1 MAVKKVVY
9 ILCFCKMLSFSRDS
23 TVAFF
28 SIDNRQSTFD
38 NRTLL
43 SETFPTYSVLKYII
57 MELFVLARRWL
68 FAALCSIGV
77 LVSLSGCGNS
87 EGEGQPPEF
96 AVNVI
101 VVESKLKPVS
111 DKINL
116 VATLA
121 PNERVEIQNVISGVV
136 TVIHFKEGE
145 KVEAGDLIFEL
156 DTQKL
161 RARVAE
167 AEGTFELAEINR
179 ERYIKLFESNTV
191 SQQEFDQAMSRYS
204 VLSATLA
211 LRRRQLDDSILRA
224 PFSGVVGY
232 RRVSP
237 GQFIQQGET
246 ITTLV
251 DTNPIKA
258 DFQVPERFLGDLR
271 INQEININVPAY
283 PMEKFSGNVYFIAP
297 EVAQE
302 TRTVFVRATI
312 DNISERLKP
321 GMFGNLELV
330 LQVKEKA
337 LVIPESALI
346 TQGNK
351 IQVMV
356 VGSDNTVQV
365 NYVTT
370 GLRLDGEVEITDGL
384 NIGERVITEGH
395 QKVESGSKVNPL
407 SVEAGRPS
415 LSAYIDG

>member
-1 MAVKKVVY
+1 
-9 ILCFCKMLSFSRDS
+9 
-23 TVAFF
+23 
-28 SIDNRQSTFD
+28 
-38 NRTLL
+38 
-43 SETFPTYSVLKYII
+43 
-57 MELFVLARRWL
+57 MELFVLACRWL
-68 FAALCSIGV
+68 FAALCSIGF

-121 PNERVEIQNVISGVV
+121 PNERVEIQNLISGVV
-136 TVIHFKEGE
+136 TVIHFKEG
-145 KVEAGDLIFEL
+145 KRVEAGDLIFEL

-258 DFQVPERFLGDLR
+258 DFQVPERFLGELR
-271 INQEININVPAY
+271 INQEINITVPAY
-283 PMEKFSGNVYFIAP
+283 PTEKFSGNVYFIAP

-302 TRTVFVRATI
+302 TRTILVRAII
-312 DNISERLKP
+312 DNTSERLKP

-330 LQVKEKA
+330 LHVKEKA
-337 LVIPESALI
+337 LVIPETALI

-370 GLRLDGEVEITDGL
+370 GLRLEGEVEITDGL

>member
-1 MAVKKVVY
+1 
-9 ILCFCKMLSFSRDS
+9 
-23 TVAFF
+23 
-28 SIDNRQSTFD
+28 
-38 NRTLL
+38 
-43 SETFPTYSVLKYII
+43 
-57 MELFVLARRWL
+57 MELFVLARRWF
-68 FAALCSIGV
+68 FAALCSIGF
-77 LVSLSGCGNS
+77 LVFLSGCGNS

-121 PNERVEIQNVISGVV
+121 PNERVEIQNLISGVV
-136 TVIHFKEGE
+136 TVIHFKEGGS
-145 KVEAGDLIFEL
+145 VEAGDLIFEL

-167 AEGTFELAEINR
+167 TEGIYELAEINR
-179 ERYIKLFESNTV
+179 ERYIKLLESNTV

-251 DTNPIKA
+251 DSNPIKA
-258 DFQVPERFLGDLR
+258 NFQVPERFLGELR
-271 INQEININVPAY
+271 INQEINITVPAY
-283 PMEKFSGNVYFIAP
+283 PTEKFSGNVYFIAP

-302 TRTVFVRATI
+302 TRTVLVRATI
-312 DNISERLKP
+312 DNTSERLKP

-330 LQVKEKA
+330 LRVKEKA

-365 NYVTT
+365 NYVNT
-370 GLRLDGEVEITDGL
+370 GLRLEGEVEITDGL

>member
-1 MAVKKVVY
+1 M
-9 ILCFCKMLSFSRDS
+9 
-23 TVAFF
+23 AFF
-28 SIDNRQSTFD
+28 SIDNRHSTID
-38 NRTLL
+38 NCTLL

-68 FAALCSIGV
+68 FAALCSIGF

-121 PNERVEIQNVISGVV
+121 PNERVEIQNLISGVV

-145 KVEAGDLIFEL
+145 RVEAGDLIFEL

-312 DNISERLKP
+312 DNTSERLKP
-321 GMFGNLELV
+321 GMFGNLELI

>member
-1 MAVKKVVY
+1 M
-9 ILCFCKMLSFSRDS
+9 
-23 TVAFF
+23 AFF
-28 SIDNRQSTFD
+28 SIDNRYSTID
-38 NRTLL
+38 NCTLL

-57 MELFVLARRWL
+57 MELYVLARRWL
-68 FAALCSIGV
+68 FAALCSIGF

-121 PNERVEIQNVISGVV
+121 PNERVEIQNLISGVV
-136 TVIHFKEGE
+136 TVIHFKEG
-145 KVEAGDLIFEL
+145 KRVEAGDLIFEL

-258 DFQVPERFLGDLR
+258 DFQVPERFLGELR
-271 INQEININVPAY
+271 INQEISINVPAY

-312 DNISERLKP
+312 DNTSERLKP

>member
-1 MAVKKVVY
+1 
-9 ILCFCKMLSFSRDS
+9 MLSFSQDS

-28 SIDNRQSTFD
+28 SIDNRHSTID
-38 NRTLL
+38 NCTLL
-43 SETFPTYSVLKYII
+43 SETFLTYSVLKYII
-57 MELFVLARRWL
+57 MELFILARRWL

-77 LVSLSGCGNS
+77 WVLLSGCGNS

-101 VVESKLKPVS
+101 VVESKLKLVS

-121 PNERVEIQNVISGVV
+121 PNERVEIQNLISGVV

-145 KVEAGDLIFEL
+145 SVEAGDLIFEL

-167 AEGTFELAEINR
+167 AEGTYELAEINR
-179 ERYIKLFESNTV
+179 KRYIKLLESNTV

-251 DTNPIKA
+251 DSNPIKA
-258 DFQVPERFLGDLR
+258 DFQVPERFLGELR
-271 INQEININVPAY
+271 INQEINITVPAY
-283 PMEKFSGNVYFIAP
+283 PTERFFGNVYFIAP

-302 TRTVFVRATI
+302 TRTVLVRATI
-312 DNISERLKP
+312 DNTSERLKP

-370 GLRLDGEVEITDGL
+370 GLRLEGEVEITDGL

-395 QKVESGSKVNPL
+395 QKVESASKVNPL

-415 LSAYIDG
+415 LSGYIDG